1 MSTLAFTSAGSTV
14 SISAGVPA
22 TIDAAGFDA
31 LTYTKINDVT
41 EIGVIGTNFAIAEH
55 IPVDQG
61 VKFKYKTINDN
72 GNVTLKGARVTTDPG
87 QTLLNN
93 ASQSYSA
100 YALKIVLQNNAIIY
114 GQVLVQSYQTNIG
127 GAGQITGF
135 DSTCAISG
143 NLVFA

>member
-1 MSTLAFTSAGSTV
+1 M
-14 SISAGVPA
+14 
-22 TIDAAGFDA
+22 
-31 LTYTKINDVT
+31 
-41 EIGVIGTNFAIAEH
+41 
-55 IPVDQG
+55 
-61 VKFKYKTINDN
+61 
-72 GNVTLKGARVTTDPG
+72 TLKGARVTTDPG
-87 QTLLNN
+87 QTLLNA

-100 YALKIVLQNNAIIY
+100 YAIKIVLQNGAIIY